1 MPAFPGPAG
10 AARDRLSG
18 RVHVLE
24 DHPDEVF
31 RQVSAWIAPRLVL
44 EAQAELLVERR
55 LAEAER
61 ARNPAPAR
69 DIRRPA
75 SRVLHAVEMHARG
88 PNGGSQG
95 GRLYSKPDV
104 GGAPLAQLTRRP
116 G

>member
-69 DIRRPA
+69 DIRWPA
-75 SRVLHAVEMHARG
+75 SRVSMQSRCMPGARTG
-88 PNGGSQG
+88 V
-95 GRLYSKPDV
+95 RKV
-104 GGAPLAQLTRRP
+104 GGYTPNLTSAERRWRN
-116 G
+116 